1 MTAHLQTLVV
11 VGGGAGG
18 FFCAVNAARM
28 APGLHVVILEKS
40 DKLLSKVRISG
51 GGRCNVTHACD
62 DIDVMA
68 SRYPRGRHFVRKAFH
83 RFFTRDTIAW
93 FQERGVT
100 LKTEADG
107 RMFPITDDSSTI
119 VECLLREAARYGVEI
134 RMRAEV
140 HAVTPKGAGEG
151 FDISLTSGEL
161 IHADALCVAAG
172 GYPKQSSFTWLE
184 ALGHTVEPPLPSLF
198 TLNAPKHPITALMG
212 VSVPDARV
220 SVRGTRLE
228 ERGPLLITH
237 WGLSGP
243 AVLRLS
249 AWGARVLHEHQYR
262 GEAVVNWLPGQSVE
276 SLRNLLQDLRA
287 GKGAQAVAG
296 KSPVPLPAR
305 LWAFLAQQA
314 GVAAETRWH
323 ELPNKQLHRLVEVLT
338 QFVIPFEGKTT
349 FKEEFVTA
357 GGIRTAEVD
366 PQTMQSRRRPG
377 LYFAGEILD
386 VDGITGGYNF
396 QHAWTSG
403 YIAAMAIANARVHTE
418 AS

>member
-1 MTAHLQTLVV
+1 MTGHLHKLVV
-11 VGGGAGG
+11 VGGGAAG

-28 APGLHVVILEKS
+28 APGLRVVLLEKT

-83 RFFTRDTIAW
+83 RFFTNDTIAW
-93 FQERGVT
+93 FRERGVA
-100 LKTEADG
+100 LKAEADG
-107 RMFPITDDSSTI
+107 RMFPVTDDSSTI
-119 VECLLREAARYGVEI
+119 VECLLREAGRYGVDI
-134 RMRAEV
+134 RMHAQVRAV
-140 HAVTPKGAGEG
+140 Q
-151 FDISLTSGEL
+151 SGEQGNGFEVVL
-161 IHADALCVAAG
+161 TDGEVIRADVLCVAAG
-172 GYPKQSSFTWLE
+172 GYPKQASFAWLE

-212 VSVPDARV
+212 VVVTDAKV
-220 SVRGTRLE
+220 TVRGTRLE
-228 ERGPLLITH
+228 ERGPVLITH

-249 AWGARVLHEHQYR
+249 AWGARILHDQQYR
-262 GEAVVNWLPGQSVE
+262 GEAVINWLPGQTAD
-276 SLRNLLQDLRA
+276 SLRDLLQDLRSV
-287 GKGAQAVAG
+287 KGGQSVSG
-296 KSPVPLPAR
+296 KSSVQLPAR
-305 LWAFLAQQA
+305 LWTFLTVQA
-314 GVAAETRWH
+314 GIAAETRWH
-323 ELPNKQLHRLVEVLT
+323 ELPNKLLYRLVENITHYVL
-338 QFVIPFEGKTT
+338 PFEGKTT

-366 PQTMQSRRRPG
+366 PQTMQSRKLPG

-403 YIAAMAIANARVHTE
+403 YIAAMAIAGAYTHAPR
-418 AS
+418 S

>member
-1 MTAHLQTLVV
+1 MTAHLHTLVV
-11 VGGGAGG
+11 IGGGAAG

-28 APGLHVVILEKS
+28 APGLRVVLLEKT

-51 GGRCNVTHACD
+51 GGRCNLTHACD
-62 DIDVMA
+62 DIDEMA
-68 SRYPRGRHFVRKAFH
+68 LRYPRGRHFVRKAFH
-83 RFFTRDTIAW
+83 RFFTHDTIEW
-93 FQERGVT
+93 FRERGVV

-107 RMFPITDDSSTI
+107 RMFPVSNDSATI
-119 VECLLREAARYGVEI
+119 VECLIREANRYGVQI

-140 HAVTPKGAGEG
+140 RAVAQKAPGPG
-151 FDISLTSGEL
+151 FDITLAGGDI

-172 GYPKQSSFTWLE
+172 GYPKQASFAWLE
-184 ALGHTVEPPLPSLF
+184 ALGHTVETPLPSLF
-198 TLNAPKHPITALMG
+198 TLNAPQHPITTLMG
-212 VSVPDARV
+212 VAVPDATV

-228 ERGPLLITH
+228 ERGPVLITH

-249 AWGARVLHEHQYR
+249 AWGARILHAQQYR
-262 GEAVVNWLPGQSVE
+262 GEAVINWLPEHTME
-276 SLRNLLQDLRA
+276 SLRMFFQELRSEKS
-287 GKGAQAVAG
+287 GQAVSA
-296 KSPVPLPAR
+296 KPPVQLPAR
-305 LWAFLAQQA
+305 LWAFLTAAA
-314 GVAAETRWH
+314 GITAETRWQ
-323 ELPNKQLHRLVEVLT
+323 ELPNKSLHRLVEAITHYVL
-338 QFVIPFEGKTT
+338 PFEGKTT

-366 PQTMQSRRRPG
+366 PQTMQSRRLPG

-403 YIAAMAIANARVHTE
+403 YIAAMSIAHAF
-418 AS
+418 SPSD

>member
-1 MTAHLQTLVV
+1 MTVHLRTLVV
-11 VGGGAGG
+11 VGGGAAG
-18 FFCAVNAARM
+18 FFCAVNSARM
-28 APGLHVVILEKS
+28 APGLRVVLLEKT

-83 RFFTRDTIAW
+83 RFFTHDTIDW
-93 FQERGVT
+93 FRERGVM
-100 LKTEADG
+100 LKAEADG
-107 RMFPITDDSSTI
+107 RMFPETDDSATI
-119 VECLLREAARYGVEI
+119 VECLLREASRYGVDI

-140 HAVTPKGAGEG
+140 RAVQKKDPGTG
-151 FDISLTSGEL
+151 FDVTLAGGEV

-172 GYPKQSSFTWLE
+172 GYPKQASFAWLE
-184 ALGHTVEPPLPSLF
+184 ALGHTIEPPLPSLF
-198 TLNAPKHPITALMG
+198 TLNAPKHPIISLMG
-212 VSVPDARV
+212 VSVADAKV

-228 ERGPLLITH
+228 ERGPVLITH

-249 AWGARVLHEHQYR
+249 AWGARILHEQQYR
-262 GEAVVNWLPGQSVE
+262 GEAVINWLPDHSVE
-276 SLRNLLQDLRA
+276 SLRSLLQDQRLE
-287 GKGAQAVAG
+287 KGGQVVSG
-296 KSPVPLPAR
+296 KSPVQLPAR
-305 LWAFLAQQA
+305 LWTFLTVQA
-314 GVAAETRWH
+314 GIAAETRWH
-323 ELPNKQLHRLVEVLT
+323 ELPNKLLHRLVDT
-338 QFVIPFEGKTT
+338 ITHFIIPFEGKTT

-366 PQTMQSRRRPG
+366 PQTMQSRRMPG

-403 YIAAMAIANARVHTE
+403 YIAATAIAA
-418 AS
+418 AFPQ